1 MDHNYNMTLSPLKTM
16 LSHSWVVIRDLAK
29 QQFGRWGVAVEIVSN
44 RLRVC

>member
-1 MDHNYNMTLSPLKTM
+1 MDHNYNMTPSPLKTM
-16 LSHSWVVIRDLAK
+16 LSHSWVDLAK